1 MAVAIAV
8 ENLRHEYRTAAGAL
22 TVLDGLSLRVDAGGH
37 VALTGPSG
45 AGKSTLLAILGGL
58 EAPQSGSVIVGGHQL
73 ADLKGDELAAYRRTT
88 VGFVFQHFGLLDT
101 LTAVEN
107 VELTLMLSG
116 RSARSRRTRAMELLE
131 ALGMADRATHRPLE
145 LSGGERQR
153 VAIARAVANQ
163 PQLVLADEPTGN
175 LDEESSAHVA
185 DLLDDLPARHDCTLV
200 VVTHN
205 RALAARAPVELS
217 LVHGQAV
224 QTESAGEVAE
234 RMT

>member
-8 ENLRHEYRTAAGAL
+8 DELHHENRTGAGTL
-22 TVLDGLSLRVDAGGH
+22 TVLEHLTLRVAAGGH
-37 VALTGPSG
+37 GALTGPSG

-58 EAPQSGSVIVGGHQL
+58 EPPQSGSVVVGGHQL
-73 ADLKGDELAAYRRTT
+73 ADLKGDDLAAYRRTT

-116 RSARSRRTRAMELLE
+116 RSPRRRRARAMELLD
-131 ALGMADRATHRPLE
+131 ALGMADRSTHRPLE

-185 DLLDDLPARHDCTLV
+185 DLLDDLPARHDCPLA

-205 RALAARAPVELS
+205 RALAARAPVQVTLRS
-217 LVHGQAV
+217 LQISG
-224 QTESAGEVAE
+224 
-234 RMT
+234 

>member
-8 ENLRHEYRTAAGAL
+8 EELHHEYPTAAGSL
-22 TVLDGLSLRVDAGGH
+22 TVLDGLSLRVPAGGH

-45 AGKSTLLAILGGL
+45 SGKSTLLSILGGL
-58 EAPQSGSVIVGGHQL
+58 EPPQAGSVVVGGHQL
-73 ADLKGDELAAYRRTT
+73 ADLAGDDLAAYRRTT

-116 RSARSRRTRAMELLE
+116 RSARARRTRAMELLD
-131 ALGMADRATHRPLE
+131 ALGMVNRSTHRPHQ

-153 VAIARAVANQ
+153 VAIARAVANE

-175 LDEESSAHVA
+175 LDEEASEHVA
-185 DLLDDLPARHDCTLV
+185 DLLDALPARHGCTLV

-205 RALAARAPVELS
+205 RTLAARAPVELR
-217 LVHGQAV
+217 LAHGRV
-224 QTESAGEVAE
+224 TSAAE
-234 RMT
+234 APQ

>member
-8 ENLRHEYRTAAGAL
+8 EKLRHEYRTAAGAL

-58 EAPQSGSVIVGGHQL
+58 EPPQSGSVVVGGHQL

-116 RSARSRRTRAMELLE
+116 RPARARRARAAELLG
-131 ALGMADRATHRPLE
+131 ALGLADRASPRPGQ

-153 VAIARAVANQ
+153 LPIARALANE

-175 LDEESSAHVA
+175 LDE
-185 DLLDDLPARHDCTLV
+185 
-200 VVTHN
+200 
-205 RALAARAPVELS
+205 
-217 LVHGQAV
+217 
-224 QTESAGEVAE
+224 
-234 RMT
+234 